1 MYHIKFSCLS
11 KSLKIFFSYIVG
23 PVLFVWLSW
32 SIYRQ
37 VKHQQGLQQSWQ
49 TILSAVKGDKQW
61 RLYIASLLML
71 ANLGVEAKKWQL
83 LMRIIQPLSYWRSI
97 RAVFSGQA
105 LALSTPSRVGEY
117 VGRIVYLN
125 EGNRL
130 RSLSLSAVGSFGQI
144 IVTFSMGLV
153 SLLLMYTDIA
163 KNLPATNA
171 LSVFWIQGFAY
182 VLTIIVIFQIIFYYN
197 LAWLT
202 KVFEKIAWVSKYT
215 YFIQKLENLHNKELT
230 KILCLSFLRYVIYVV
245 QYLLLF
251 QLFQVDII
259 WWQIISLVCLQLML
273 MAILPTVALA
283 ELGVRGQISIALF
296 GLFSTNTIGIIATV
310 SGIWL
315 INLIIP
321 ALAGSLLILGIRIF
335 RK

>member
-1 MYHIKFSCLS
+1 MFC
-11 KSLKIFFSYIVG
+11 
-23 PVLFVWLSW
+23 
-32 SIYRQ
+32 
-37 VKHQQGLQQSWQ
+37 
-49 TILSAVKGDKQW
+49 
-61 RLYIASLLML
+61 
-71 ANLGVEAKKWQL
+71 NLGVEAKKWQL
-83 LMRIIQPLSYWRSI
+83 LMQIIQPITFWRSL

-105 LALSTPSRVGEY
+105 LALSTPNRVGEY

-144 IVTFSMGLV
+144 IATFSMGLV
-153 SLLLMYTDIA
+153 GLLLIYNDVV

-171 LSVFWIQGFAY
+171 LSVYWIQGFAY
-182 VLTIIVIFQIIFYYN
+182 VLSIIVIFQIVFYYN
-197 LAWLT
+197 LSWVT
-202 KVFEKIAWVSKYT
+202 KVFEKITWVAKYA

-230 KILCLSFLRYVIYVV
+230 KILCLSFLRYVIYVG

-251 QLFQVDII
+251 QLFQVNII

-273 MAILPTVALA
+273 MAILPSVALA

-296 GLFSTNTIGIIATV
+296 GLFSTNTIGIIATI